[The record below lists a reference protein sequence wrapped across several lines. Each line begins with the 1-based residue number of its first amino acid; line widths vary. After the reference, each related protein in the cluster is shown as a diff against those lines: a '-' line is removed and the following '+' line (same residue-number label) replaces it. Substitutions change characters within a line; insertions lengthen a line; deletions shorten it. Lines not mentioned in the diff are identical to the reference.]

1 MKPAR
6 ITAHL
11 ILIALAAGLLGG
23 AMAQDMPSKDT
34 LVVAQSVGATT
45 LDPANVGATTEV
57 NIVELMFPTLLQI
70 TASGKLVPYLAT
82 SYAWNKE
89 YNAITFQLHQGVKCL
104 DGSPLTATDVAY
116 SFNRAADP
124 KNAFTGNTTGFV
136 YGAIGFEKATADGPY
151 TVTIHM
157 KSFNPIAPGL
167 ISQVYVNCK
176 KPYENMTVAQA
187 AEHPVGVGPYR
198 LVKWVKD
205 DRIVLERVPGFTL
218 APANFKYIVFRVIP
232 EATTR
237 AAELIAGNV
246 DVITNVSPDQINAI
260 NHGQKAHVDSVAG
273 TRRIYIGIN
282 FKKQFENTP
291 GGKALHNVKVRQALN
306 YAIDVPTICK
316 TLLGTP
322 CTRPASLVN
331 PPNNDPALTGYPYDP
346 QKANQ
351 LLDEAGYP
359 RGKDGVRFTLT
370 LQSPKG
376 RYLKDSDVAQ
386 AVAQYLSNVGVKTNV
401 QILNWSSVYV
411 PLIEKHNAGPLYFL
425 GSGGGTWSALYDMAD
440 ITSPTSG
447 PNYGNWPDAQ
457 WFKLWNQVIAEHNPQ
472 TRRTMINQMLTL
484 FHTQSP
490 WLMLYMQPNFYGVS
504 NRINW
509 QPRRDGE
516 VWVNTATLKQ

>member
-1 MKPAR
+1 MKPAKTVGR
-6 ITAHL
+6 LVLLCLTVAGL
-11 ILIALAAGLLGG
+11 GTALA
-23 AMAQDMPSKDT
+23 QQSPSKDT

-57 NIVELMFPTLLQI
+57 NIVELMFPTLLQV
-70 TASGKLVPYLAT
+70 TQSGKIEPYLAK
-82 SYAWNKE
+82 SYAWNKD
-89 YNAITFQLHQGVKCL
+89 YKSITFQLHQGVKCL
-104 DGSPLTATDVAY
+104 DGSPLTASDVAY
-116 SFNRAADP
+116 SFNRAANP
-124 KNAFTGNTTGFV
+124 KNGFTGNTPGFV

-157 KSFNPIAPGL
+157 KAYNPIAPGL
-167 ISQVYVNCK
+167 ISQVYINCK

-187 AEHPVGVGPYR
+187 AEHPVAVGPYK

-205 DRIVLERVPGFTL
+205 DHIVLERVPGFKL

-237 AAELIAGNV
+237 SAELMAGNV

-260 NHGQKAHVDSVAG
+260 NRTKKAHVVSVAG
-273 TRRIYIGIN
+273 TRRVYIGIN
-282 FKKQFENTP
+282 FKKKFENTK
-291 GGKALHNVKVRQALN
+291 GGMALHNVKVRQALN

-316 TLLGTP
+316 TLLDTP

-331 PPNNDPALTGYPYDP
+331 PPNNDPSLKGYPYDP

-359 RGKDGVRFTLT
+359 RGKNGVRFTLT
-370 LQSPKG
+370 LQTPKG
-376 RYLKDSDVAQ
+376 RYLKDTDVMQ
-386 AVAQYLSNVGVKTNV
+386 AVAQYLDNVGVKTNV

-411 PLIEKHNAGPLYFL
+411 PLIEKHDAGPLYLL

-440 ITSPTSG
+440 ITSPTTG
-447 PNYGNWPDAQ
+447 PNYGNWPNPE
-457 WFKLWNQVIAEHNPQ
+457 WFKLWNEVTAEHNPQ
-472 TRRTMINQMLTL
+472 TRRVIIDKMLTL
-484 FHTQSP
+484 FKTQSP
-490 WLMLYMQPNFYGVS
+490 WLMLYFQPNFYGIS

-516 VWVNTATLKQ
+516 LWVNSATLKQ